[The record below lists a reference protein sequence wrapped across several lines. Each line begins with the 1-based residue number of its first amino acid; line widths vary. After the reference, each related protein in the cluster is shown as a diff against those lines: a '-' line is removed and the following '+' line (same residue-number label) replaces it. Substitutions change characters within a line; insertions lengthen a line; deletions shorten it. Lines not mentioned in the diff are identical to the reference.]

1 MKDRAGKEGHIREAP
16 FVKVRLQP
24 QQIVFKSPRNRPFLH
39 GETEPRINGRILAV
53 AAYFGE
59 RPGALDALAKQ
70 SLGNRV
76 ERC

>member
-1 MKDRAGKEGHIREAP
+1 VKDSAGKEGHIREAP
-16 FVKVRLQP
+16 FARVRLQP
-24 QQIVFKSPRNRPFLH
+24 QQIVFKPLSNRPFLH
-39 GETEPRINGRILAV
+39 RETEPRINGRILAV

>member
-1 MKDRAGKEGHIREAP
+1 
-16 FVKVRLQP
+16 VRLQP
-24 QQIVFKSPRNRPFLH
+24 QQIVFNPLRNRPFLH
-39 GETEPRINGRILAV
+39 GETDLRINGRILAV

-59 RPGALDALAKQ
+59 PPGALDALAKQ